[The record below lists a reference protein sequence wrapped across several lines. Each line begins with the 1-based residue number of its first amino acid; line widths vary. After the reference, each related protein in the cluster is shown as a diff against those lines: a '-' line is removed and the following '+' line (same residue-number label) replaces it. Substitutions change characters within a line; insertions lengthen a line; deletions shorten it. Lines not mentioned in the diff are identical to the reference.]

1 MKLVSKIALGAAIL
15 GMPLAAYA
23 GTQMHGPKPQV
34 SKARAELIAMAKAPG
49 GKIVDSEYEKE
60 GGGWRW
66 SFDIRQ
72 NGKIHEIGVDG
83 KTGRIVE
90 NSWENPAAEANEP
103 D

>member
-1 MKLVSKIALGAAIL
+1 MKRFTHIVLGTAALAMSLGAH
-15 GMPLAAYA
+15 AATRRHA
-23 GTQMHGPKPQV
+23 PKPLV
-34 SKARAELIAMAKAPG
+34 SKARAESIAMAAAKG
-49 GKIVDSEYEKE
+49 GKVVSSEYEKE

-83 KTGRIVE
+83 RTGRIVE
-90 NSWENPAAEANEP
+90 NSWESVASEAHEA